1 MMAEILTSEDRVS
14 NSFYPLALLV
24 SPNPSIWNIYILGLS
39 FLAEV
44 EKGEAQSGP
53 SQ

>member
-14 NSFYPLALLV
+14 NSFHPLPLLV
-24 SPNPSIWNIYILGLS
+24 SHNPSISNIYILCFS
-39 FLAEV
+39 FLAEI
-44 EKGEAQSGP
+44 EKGEVQSGP